1 MAFCSQ
7 TKKKWSNWVN
17 FFTHGNST
25 HNLNCMLGVLLFI
38 LGILSWIMN
47 KRIIV
52 VGIAL
57 GIIITIAFFIGC
69 PNQAIG
75 CLSFDMG
82 R

>member
-1 MAFCSQ
+1 MY
-7 TKKKWSNWVN
+7 TKSTRN
-17 FFTHGNST
+17 F
-25 HNLNCMLGVLLFI
+25 NCIIGVLLFI

-57 GIIITIAFFIGC
+57 GIIISVAFFIGC
-69 PNQAIG
+69 PNKALG
-75 CLSFDMG
+75 CLAFDIG